1 MNMMLKYLRMIDK
14 VEQKMLS
21 EMKTIQDQITELKV
35 QE

>member
-1 MNMMLKYLRMIDK
+1 MMLKYLRMIDK